1 MLEFLSY
8 NFFQRSI
15 IMGIIIAIIAPTIG
29 LFLVLRRQSA
39 IGDTLSHVAL
49 AGVALGILLDIY
61 PIYMAIAFSIL
72 AALVIE
78 KLRKVYTG
86 YEELS
91 LAIVLSAGIGLAS
104 ILISLGN
111 TTGIFSF
118 LFGSLALV
126 TNKDILVVIIL
137 GIFIFFSI
145 VYLYKDLFYIT
156 FDEDSARLAGVP
168 VDKVNTYFSILVAI
182 TIGISIRTVGVLL
195 ISSLMIL
202 PVATSLIIS
211 TSFKRTL
218 INANV
223 FGLLSVVLGLV
234 LSFYLDLAPG
244 GTIVLTSLLIL
255 LITMFIRRIRN

>member
-8 NFFQRSI
+8 NFFQRSL
-15 IMGIIIAIIAPTIG
+15 IMGIIIALIAPTIG

-49 AGVALGILLDIY
+49 AGVAFGILLDIY
-61 PIYMAIAFSIL
+61 PIYTAIAFSIL

-78 KLRKVYTG
+78 KLRKIYTG

-111 TTGIFSF
+111 TTGIFSY

-126 TNKDILVVIIL
+126 TNKDILVVLIL
-137 GIFIFFSI
+137 GVFVFLSI
-145 VYLYKDLFYIT
+145 IYLYKDLFYIT
-156 FDEDSARLAGVP
+156 FDEESAKLAGVP
-168 VDKVNTYFSILVAI
+168 VNKVNIYFTILVAI

-211 TSFKRTL
+211 TSFKNTL
-218 INANV
+218 MNANI
-223 FGLLSVVLGLV
+223 FGLMSVIVGV
-234 LSFYLDLAPG
+234 IVSYYLDLAPG
-244 GTIVLTSLLIL
+244 GTIVLIALLIL
-255 LITMFIRRIRN
+255 IVVMIVEKFKK